1 MGRTCDFCFIS
12 FNAELGAH
20 SHRPTC
26 PIQLGDG
33 KAKAGLVFGHGGGA
47 DIEDRLLG
55 IPSRLLETR
64 RVGTLGH
71 LAKFLLPSVAPTICK
86 LIVQMPII
94 HDAPWESNVGGVVKS
109 GRHFEGELMF

>member
-1 MGRTCDFCFIS
+1 MVVLI
-12 FNAELGAH
+12 
-20 SHRPTC
+20 
-26 PIQLGDG
+26 
-33 KAKAGLVFGHGGGA
+33 GLFLLAA
-47 DIEDRLLG
+47 DCMN
-55 IPSRLLETR
+55 PSRLLETR

-71 LAKFLLPSVAPTICK
+71 LAKFLLPRLAPTICK